1 MSDSVEQIALR
12 LTRLGFSQY
21 EARTYVGLLV
31 AQGTTGYAISNQT
44 GVPQPKVYETLR
56 RLVERG
62 AVIQTGQRPARYA
75 AVPPDQLLATL
86 EADFRSRLDAARVG
100 LESLPRKD
108 HQQPPMAVS
117 RLDSFEGVVEQARE
131 GIARAQSRVY
141 LHGRAGELHPL
152 GEVVGAAVERGVRFV
167 IVHFGPLPF
176 PRPRGQV
183 VRHASTE
190 GTLYASRQVRHLAAV
205 VDSRWSL
212 WALAR
217 DGEHWEGLHSDAPL
231 LASLVKT
238 YIRHDLFVQR
248 IYADSPD
255 VLEARYGPGL
265 LKLADLSADAE
276 EADDLV
282 EGAG

>member
-141 LHGRAGELHPL
+141 LHG
-152 GEVVGAAVERGVRFV
+152 
-167 IVHFGPLPF
+167 
-176 PRPRGQV
+176 
-183 VRHASTE
+183 STPW
-190 GTLYASRQVRHLAAV
+190 A
-205 VDSRWSL
+205 RWS
-212 WALAR
+212 
-217 DGEHWEGLHSDAPL
+217 APPW
-231 LASLVKT
+231 SGG
-238 YIRHDLFVQR
+238 
-248 IYADSPD
+248 
-255 VLEARYGPGL
+255 YG
-265 LKLADLSADAE
+265 S
-276 EADDLV
+276 
-282 EGAG
+282 